1 MYNCAYA
8 LDFFGN
14 KQAIYIYNTSKQEV
28 NHCIKGRK
36 LLPHCTH
43 PLTAGMETCQVPSAA
58 VTPVTPAVPSAAVA
72 TEAVD
77 VTVIVLPKKERSKS
91 MQM

>member
-1 MYNCAYA
+1 
-8 LDFFGN
+8 
-14 KQAIYIYNTSKQEV
+14 
-28 NHCIKGRK
+28 
-36 LLPHCTH
+36 
-43 PLTAGMETCQVPSAA
+43 METCQVPSAA

-77 VTVIVLPKKERSKS
+77 VTVIVLPKKKRSKS